1 LQQESKA
8 QEKRKQRQGVSKHN
22 IVEQRQKLTLES
34 TRTCSTM
41 LETKLRQLPNSAD
54 ETEFVS
60 RLKITSLATTDYV
73 TDLTIVAR
81 SSLINMATYGFNV
94 DENAIVTR
102 GTTQD
107 WPQISGFVPKSAPR
121 NKEYIIPSGRIPV
134 SLYQLRILTRSKILM
149 N

>member
-1 LQQESKA
+1 
-8 QEKRKQRQGVSKHN
+8 
-22 IVEQRQKLTLES
+22 
-34 TRTCSTM
+34 M

-54 ETEFVS
+54 KTKFVS

-81 SSLINMATYGFNV
+81 ASLINMATYGFNV

-107 WPQISGFVPKSAPR
+107 WPQI
-121 NKEYIIPSGRIPV
+121 
-134 SLYQLRILTRSKILM
+134 
-149 N
+149 